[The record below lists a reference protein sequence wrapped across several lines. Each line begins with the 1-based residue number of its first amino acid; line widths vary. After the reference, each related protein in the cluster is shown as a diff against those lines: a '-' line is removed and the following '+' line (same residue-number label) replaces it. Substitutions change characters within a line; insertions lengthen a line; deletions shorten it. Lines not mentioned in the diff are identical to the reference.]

1 MYFNTAWSSKFV
13 SPYVLHEVVTN
24 GGNSELM
31 LVLVINTYSKKSQ
44 NEIDS
49 EKKKIIAFVTSMFSY
64 YLSVLSESQKKKKN
78 SYKNGLMSM
87 SAFGTLFRG
96 EK

>member
-1 MYFNTAWSSKFV
+1 M
-13 SPYVLHEVVTN
+13 
-24 GGNSELM
+24 
-31 LVLVINTYSKKSQ
+31 
-44 NEIDS
+44 
-49 EKKKIIAFVTSMFSY
+49 TSMFSY

-96 EK
+96 EKWLSQNKINVINKFKFTINNLICSMTLDLLYYKRRINY